1 MHVPT
6 LPLTSNSHIYV
17 EGDVSINSSAVI
29 AQGVIL
35 QAAPDSKIIIAA
47 GVSIGMGSILHA
59 QGGTLE
65 VEASANLGAGVLV
78 VGKGKIGKNAC
89 IGSVS
94 TIWNHSVEPW
104 EVVPAASILGEQ
116 GRQVTGISDSEMSPS
131 TSPSSA
137 EVLEETPALTDTTP
151 QESLNGQVSSPSEV
165 APTPSEVVP
174 TPSEVTPKDQT
185 DEEPITDTNKEAES
199 IPTEPESPENNPEVS
214 PQEASPATQE
224 ASSTTEDKKPVSGQ
238 GSLDQ
243 LLKTLFPYK

>member
-65 VEASANLGAGVLV
+65 VEASANLGAGVLL

-104 EVVPAASILGEQ
+104 EVVPAASILGDK
-116 GRQVTGISDSEMSPS
+116 GRQVAGISDGEVSPS
-131 TSPSSA
+131 TSLSSA
-137 EVLEETPALTDTTP
+137 QVPEETSALTSTTT
-151 QESLNGQVSSPSEV
+151 QESLNGQISSPSEV
-165 APTPSEVVP
+165 APADT
-174 TPSEVTPKDQT
+174 T
-185 DEEPITDTNKEAES
+185 DEEPITDTNNEAES
-199 IPTEPESPENNPEVS
+199 IPTEPESPESNPTEPESPESNLEVS
-214 PQEASPATQE
+214 PQEASP
-224 ASSTTEDKKPVSGQ
+224 TTEDKKPVSGQ